1 MSGDSFLSRW
11 TQRKQAVREAE
22 LRDAA
27 ARAEPPAPVMPADEA
42 AFDPATLPPIES
54 LTAESDFSV
63 FLAKG
68 VPEALRRQALRKLW
82 LTEPSVLEY
91 KPLVE
96 YNWDFTAPGY
106 GDLLPTD
113 DIKKLVQHILPDE
126 PAAEAGEDGT
136 EQPPALPQPET
147 PATGTGSVRLGPVAE
162 AEPAAEADAKLE
174 PARLSAPQPS
184 DESPPRR
191 RHGGA
196 LPA

>member
-11 TQRKQAVREAE
+11 AQRKQAVRQAE
-22 LRDAA
+22 LEEAKA
-27 ARAEPPAPVMPADEA
+27 KAELVTPPAESELAV
-42 AFDPATLPPIES
+42 DPATLPPIET

-68 VPEALRRQALRKLW
+68 VPEGLRQAALRKLW

-126 PAAEAGEDGT
+126 PPEQQQGEAATETSVEAAPAEAVPGD
-136 EQPPALPQPET
+136 
-147 PATGTGSVRLGPVAE
+147 TGTGSLRIGPLPPEQPLAE
-162 AEPAAEADAKLE
+162 MPDQTLQSADA
-174 PARLSAPQPS
+174 APV
-184 DESPPRR
+184 PPRR